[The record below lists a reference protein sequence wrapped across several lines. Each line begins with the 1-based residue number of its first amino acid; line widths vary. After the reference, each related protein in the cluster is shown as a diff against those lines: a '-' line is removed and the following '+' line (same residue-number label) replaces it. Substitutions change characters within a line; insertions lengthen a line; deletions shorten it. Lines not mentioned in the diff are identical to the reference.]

1 MRRLERLA
9 RAASL
14 VAIVALAA
22 CRGAGTGRV
31 RVIVPRGATMRVA
44 AESLAH
50 AGVVQNAD
58 RVSALRDVAT
68 QRSLDPRGHIRVPAW
83 ADRGARC
90 STTFAA
96 GRDLENAITI
106 PEGWSLYQIV
116 PQLARTLNAPV
127 DSVQAAVRDTALLR
141 AVGAPTPTLEG
152 YLFPDTYVFP
162 DGTTPRAAVRVMVD
176 RFQRVWQPEWDQRLQ
191 ALGMSRNDVMALAS
205 IVEKEARVPEERPVI
220 AAVYLNRL
228 KAKMLLQADPTV
240 QYALG
245 KHVARVMYKDL
256 AIESPYNTYRHVGLP
271 PGPIASPGRPSI
283 VAALNPANV
292 PYRYFVA
299 YPDGHHEFT
308 TSFAKHSVAVRNA
321 RREWDSVTALRRDTM
336 RAVRSSR
343 LRRRLRAMTMSTV
356 AAPLRASVRSEDG
369 AAHRDHGFAARWA
382 ARAGAPGRGGGGGGR
397 DDAAAAAEGGE
408 RAFARRDRACDSGDG
423 ARGAAHHQ

>member
-1 MRRLERLA
+1 MRRQRGLA
-9 RAASL
+9 RILTL
-14 VAIVALAA
+14 VATVALLA
-22 CRGAGTGRV
+22 CRGAGTGRA
-31 RVIVPRGATMRVA
+31 RVIVPHGATMRVA
-44 AESLAH
+44 AESLGH
-50 AGVVQNAD
+50 AGVVQSATAFRLYAMLRRRD
-58 RVSALRDVAT
+58 RKIRAGTYVFQRGRSWAEVLDDLRT
-68 QRSLDPRGHIRVPAW
+68 GK
-83 ADRGARC
+83 G
-90 STTFAA
+90 
-96 GRDLENAITI
+96 LENSITV

-116 PQLARTLNAPV
+116 PQLARVLNAPV
-127 DSVQAAVRDTALLR
+127 ESVQAAVRDTALLR

-162 DGTTPRAAVRVMVD
+162 DGTTPRGAVRVMVD

-245 KHVARVMYKDL
+245 KHVPRVLYKDL
-256 AIESPYNTYRHVGLP
+256 EVESPYNTYKHLGLP

-308 TSFAKHSVAVRNA
+308 TDFAKHTIAVRNA
-321 RREWDSVTALRRDTM
+321 RRAWDSVAALRRDTM
-336 RAVRSSR
+336 RPPEIAPTP
-343 LRRRLRAMTMSTV
+343 AP
-356 AAPLRASVRSEDG
+356 AAPVR
-369 AAHRDHGFAARWA
+369 R
-382 ARAGAPGRGGGGGGR
+382 
-397 DDAAAAAEGGE
+397 
-408 RAFARRDRACDSGDG
+408 
-423 ARGAAHHQ
+423 